1 MAEKT
6 AAAAPAVSVGETVS
20 GTVEHIAPYGAFVRL
35 ESGQKAMVHI
45 SELSHNYVKKVED
58 VLEQGQK
65 VTAKVIKIDDK
76 GRIDLSIKAMQ
87 VREVRPP
94 ARREEDFEKKLA
106 YAKENTALPQSP
118 DMKNQTFTPTFS
130 AIGLLKSNPTGI
142 VTEEIKVSTEKAR
155 PIFLGATVSCIYAV
169 NGIV

>member
-1 MAEKT
+1 MADKT

-76 GRIDLSIKAMQ
+76 GRIDLSIKAMK

-106 YAKENTALPQSP
+106 GL
-118 DMKNQTFTPTFS
+118 MKFS
-130 AIGLLKSNPTGI
+130 DEKIADLNSKSKDPRGTKRRSGNSFSG
-142 VTEEIKVSTEKAR
+142 R
-155 PIFLGATVSCIYAV
+155 R
-169 NGIV
+169 